1 MAQTQLKLRATP
13 AARWMARINDMG
25 LADIP
30 GSGPGGRIQ
39 RGDVERMLREGHTK
53 KILATPLAK
62 RIAELDGIDLE
73 TVSGTGRGGKIRRS
87 DVLRS
92 QVQVVQAA
100 RKIDEMVTVSPQGLK
115 GTLVPLDAMREVVGR
130 RMSESFF
137 AAPTFTLNMEVN
149 MNALISL
156 RKQVIPAVEAKTG
169 FKPTLTDFIM
179 LAVGRSLRKHPMV
192 NASITEDGLFFYED
206 VNVALAVGLEN
217 GLMVPVLR
225 NVDDMTL
232 SEVVV
237 GCRDLSSR
245 AQAMRLMPDEQMG
258 STFTISNLG
267 MFGVTHFN
275 PIINQ
280 PNSAILGI
288 GTSTERFVPDV
299 HGAPVLAS
307 IMMLSLTI
315 DHRIVDGAPGARFL
329 GDIKALLENPAAIL
343 V

>member
-13 AARWMARINDMG
+13 AARWMARINDIG

-30 GSGPGGRIQ
+30 GSGPGGRIH
-39 RGDVERMLREGHTK
+39 RGDVERTLREGHRN

-62 RIAELDGIDLE
+62 RMAQLEGVDLE
-73 TVSGTGRGGKIRRS
+73 TLSGTGRGGKIRRS
-87 DVLRS
+87 DVMNSLS
-92 QVQVVQAA
+92 QAA
-100 RKIDEMVTVSPQGLK
+100 PELTKVSEPVTVSPQGLK
-115 GTLVPLDAMREVVGR
+115 GTLVPLDTMREVIGR

-149 MNALISL
+149 MNALMAL

-179 LAVGRSLRKHPMV
+179 LAVARTLQKHPSV
-192 NASITEDGLFFYED
+192 NASITEEGLFFYED
-206 VNVALAVGLEN
+206 VNVALAVGLDN

-225 NVDDMTL
+225 HVDRMTL
-232 SEVVV
+232 SEVVT

-245 AQAMRLMPDEQMG
+245 AQAMKLKPDEQIG

-267 MFGVTHFN
+267 MFGVSHFN

-288 GTSTERFVPDV
+288 GASTDRFIPDTQ
-299 HGAPVLAS
+299 GAPVLAA

-329 GDIKALLENPAAIL
+329 SDIKALLENPASIL